1 MRGNSPLQVKRHL
14 PVLRCGKGATKKQT
28 FNSAQTMGGQKKAND
43 YPAFRYR
50 FSTELCR
57 FLLNFAYDGE
67 EVNGRCANV
76 IVAAQ
81 LCNILG
87 SF

>member
-1 MRGNSPLQVKRHL
+1 MVDSPLPVKRHL

-28 FNSAQTMGGQKKAND
+28 FNSAHTTVGRKKAND

-57 FLLNFAYDGE
+57 FSLNFAYGD
-67 EVNGRCANV
+67 
-76 IVAAQ
+76 
-81 LCNILG
+81 
-87 SF
+87 